1 MIQIRDN
8 TFETN
13 SSSSHSLIITDF
25 DGKYTPE
32 EMMKGIYLWDDDKD
46 RKYQK
51 MYRTDLEFY
60 RSPFSILATFE
71 SKSRYAI
78 ASSDGRLVE
87 KVEEIWHKYIP
98 NFSEFKFDMTD
109 DYWDAEIKDWVKV
122 DPPVP
127 DYGGTDDYQIEGW
140 LKSYNVNLEDFL
152 TMRRYMVVCDGDEY
166 REWYHILDSGLFD
179 KSHIIHDSEREYE
192 EKLKEM
198 YGMLEEENEE

>member
-32 EMMKGIYLWDDDKD
+32 EMMKGIYLWSNSEGKT
-46 RKYQK
+46 KKK
-51 MYRTDLEFY
+51 MYGRSLEFY
-60 RSPFSILATFE
+60 RTPFNLLATFE

-78 ASSDGRLVE
+78 ASSNGRLVE
-87 KVEEIWHKYIP
+87 KVEEIWRKYIP
-98 NFSEFKFDMTD
+98 NFNSFKFDTKE
-109 DYWDAEIKDWVKV
+109 DYWDNEIKDWVEA

-140 LKSYNVNLEDFL
+140 LKSYNVSLEDFL

-166 REWYHILDSGLFD
+166 REWYHILDSGLVN
-179 KSHIIHDSEREYE
+179 KSHIIHDSEKEVAE
-192 EKLKEM
+192 ERKRKF
-198 YGMLEEENEE
+198 NEGNKK

>member
-32 EMMKGIYLWDDDKD
+32 EMMKGIYLWGGNKD
-46 RKYQK
+46 R
-51 MYRTDLEFY
+51 MYESHLEFY
-60 RSPFSILATFE
+60 RSPFSLLATFE

-78 ASSDGRLVE
+78 ASSNGRLADEVE
-87 KVEEIWHKYIP
+87 KIWHKYIP
-98 NFSEFKFDMTD
+98 NFNGFKFDMKTEEY
-109 DYWDAEIKDWVKV
+109 DYDKKEWVDLDEPK
-122 DPPVP
+122 PI
-127 DYGGTDDYQIEGW
+127 YGGTDDYEIEGW

-166 REWYHILDSGLFD
+166 REWYHILDSGLMD
-179 KSHIIHDSEREYE
+179 KSHIIHDSEKEAAE
-192 EKLKEM
+192 EWKRK
-198 YGMLEEENEE
+198 YEEENKK

>member
-32 EMMKGIYLWDDDKD
+32 EMMKNIYLWDDKET
-46 RKYQK
+46 R
-51 MYRTDLEFY
+51 MYESNLEFY
-60 RSPFSILATFE
+60 RSPFSLLATFE

-78 ASSDGRLVE
+78 ASSNGRLADEVE
-87 KVEEIWHKYIP
+87 KIWHKYIP
-98 NFSEFKFDMTD
+98 NFNGFKFDMKTEEY
-109 DYWDAEIKDWVKV
+109 DYDKKEWVDLDEPK
-122 DPPVP
+122 PI
-127 DYGGTDDYQIEGW
+127 YGGTDDYQIEGW

-166 REWYHILDSGLFD
+166 REWYHILDSGLMD
-179 KSHIIHDSEREYE
+179 KSHIIHDSEKEAAE
-192 EKLKEM
+192 EWKRK
-198 YGMLEEENEE
+198 YEEENKK

>member
-25 DGKYTPE
+25 DGKYTSE
-32 EMMKGIYLWDDDKD
+32 EMMKGIYLWNDN
-46 RKYQK
+46 RERV
-51 MYRTDLEFY
+51 YRSELEFY
-60 RSPFSILATFE
+60 RSPFSLLATFE

-98 NFSEFKFDMTD
+98 NFSGFRFDMTD
-109 DYWDAEIKDWVKV
+109 DYWDDEIKNWVEA

-140 LKSYNVNLEDFL
+140 LKSYNVSLEDFL

-166 REWYHILDSGLFD
+166 REWYHILDSGLVD
-179 KSHIIHDSEREYE
+179 KSHIVHDSEKEAAE
-192 EKLKEM
+192 EWKRK
-198 YGMLEEENEE
+198 YEEENKK

>member
-32 EMMKGIYLWDDDKD
+32 EMMKGVFLWDDNKE
-46 RKYQK
+46 R
-51 MYRTDLEFY
+51 MYESDLEFY
-60 RSPFSILATFE
+60 RSPFQLLATFE

-87 KVEEIWHKYIP
+87 KVEEIWYKYIP
-98 NFSEFKFDMTD
+98 NFNGFRFDMRD
-109 DYWDAEIKDWVKV
+109 DYWDDEIKDWVEA

-127 DYGGTDDYQIEGW
+127 DYGGTDDYEIEGW
-140 LKSYNVNLEDFL
+140 LKSYNVSLEDFL
-152 TMRRYMVVCDGDEY
+152 TMRRYMVVCDGDET
-166 REWYHILDSGLFD
+166 REWYHILDSGFVD
-179 KSHIIHDSEREYE
+179 KSHIIHDSEKEATE
-192 EKLKEM
+192 EWKRKF
-198 YGMLEEENEE
+198 EEENKK